1 MTQPPAAPPVV
12 PPATSAAT
20 PAATARD
27 TSAASNAHVL
37 QELRE
42 IRNEIEARK
51 RHVDSLTHALDSLKK
66 VDPPR

>member
-1 MTQPPAAPPVV
+1 
-12 PPATSAAT
+12 
-20 PAATARD
+20 
-27 TSAASNAHVL
+27 VL

-51 RHVDSLTHALDSLKK
+51 HHVDSLTHALDSLKK